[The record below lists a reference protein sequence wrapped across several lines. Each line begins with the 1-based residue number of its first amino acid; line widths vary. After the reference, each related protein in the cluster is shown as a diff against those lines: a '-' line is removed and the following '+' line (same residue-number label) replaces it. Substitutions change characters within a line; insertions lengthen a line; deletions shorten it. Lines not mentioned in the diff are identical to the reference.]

1 MMAQR
6 EQRTA
11 AFFDLDRTLI
21 DVNSGRLYA
30 RFEHRN
36 KRITTRQLAESFL
49 WISLYHFSVL
59 NIEKAFAKAVRHY
72 HGMPVSE
79 IDERTREWFER
90 EIAQRLQPG
99 AAEVLARHRELGR
112 PTVILTNS
120 SSYQAKIAAQTW
132 GLDDYIANEFPA
144 DEHGLLLGT
153 VRSPICYGPGKV
165 TRAEEWAAANDVDL
179 DRSWFYTD
187 SYSDLPMLERVGHPI
202 VVNPDP
208 RLRRLAR
215 RRGWPIEDW
224 AAKTDE
230 APGADVTPT

>member
-1 MMAQR
+1 MAQSER
-6 EQRTA
+6 RSA

-30 RFEHRN
+30 RFEYRN
-36 KRITTRQLAESFL
+36 KRISTRQLAESFL
-49 WISLYHFSVL
+49 WMSLYHFSVL

-72 HGMPVSE
+72 HGMSE
-79 IDERTREWFER
+79 AEIAERTCEWFKSEVA
-90 EIAQRLQPG
+90 ERLQPG
-99 AAEVLARHRELGR
+99 AKAVIERHRELGR

-120 SSYQAKIAAQTW
+120 SDYQARIAATTW
-132 GLDDYIANEFPA
+132 GLDDYIANEFPS

-153 VRSPICYGPGKV
+153 VRTPICYGPGKV
-165 TRAEEWAAANDVDL
+165 TRAEEWAAEHQIDL

-224 AAKTDE
+224 TADDEHTDVN
-230 APGADVTPT
+230 ANP